1 MKIKIIAV
9 GKIKEKYLKDGI
21 AEYVKRIQPYSDV
34 EIFELSDY
42 SIYDSNSIFEIEKAK
57 TEEGKSILKNIK
69 NTEYVITLDLNKN
82 EPNSLQFATI
92 LDKSFQKG
100 GSKITFVIGGSYGL
114 SEEVKTRANDSISL
128 SKLTF
133 LHQMTRLILLEQI
146 YRSFKIL
153 NNEVYHK

>member
-34 EIFELSDY
+34 EIFELNDY

-114 SEEVKTRANDSISL
+114 SEEVRTRANDSISL